1 MNPTHRSTDDIPE
14 QIRDEPLIR
23 VSGLDHDIN
32 GRAGAA
38 PKPGD
43 GAANGPFFNAESN
56 ELAEWIGGG
65 GNVGVASQDDLVL
78 IDIDDVDEWDD
89 RVDVDLVDTFTVKS
103 GGGGRHLYYRCEEWK
118 DGASLREDGE
128 EIFSIRAQN
137 SFVVAPPSVH
147 HSTGNQYVVEKDIPI
162 KTIHSAVLNRL
173 YEIASPSGKQP
184 EGQPEQ
190 GGSGGGGSSGDGGP
204 APRCSGCSVPNEY
217 PNRTISIGE
226 LKSWVDGN
234 DLPDQ
239 YNWDHK
245 GQGTND
251 DESAADYILC
261 KCMAESGASVESIK
275 ATMDKH
281 RIDGSKWHRR
291 GEEYHNY
298 TIENAIQKAVEDT
311 YVDFSDT
318 ADMGPNGSERR
329 KTEDAGGSQ
338 HLTGGEQTMPSNS
351 EYSRIET
358 VTAVESDDPEEGDD
372 VVRAMIARI
381 VDSEDTY
388 EFAQILAGTIET
400 DETFGASP
408 NWQTDQDGQDKTR
421 TVGSADP
428 DYLRLVGNAL
438 NELADEIEKSE
449 VDVDADAEAVDAEAD
464 D

>member
-1 MNPTHRSTDDIPE
+1 MNPDHRSADDIPE
-14 QIRDEPLIR
+14 QIRHKPLIR
-23 VSGLDHDIN
+23 VSSPDHDVN
-32 GRAGAA
+32 GKAGAA

-43 GAANGPFFNAESN
+43 GAANGPFFDADSD
-56 ELAEWIGGG
+56 ELTEWIKDG
-65 GNVGVASQDDLVL
+65 GNIGVASQGDLVL
-78 IDIDDVDEWDD
+78 IDIDDIEEWNS
-89 RVDVDLVDTFTVKS
+89 RVDVDLVDTFTVRS
-103 GGGGRHLYYRCEEWK
+103 GGGGRHLYYRCEEWEA
-118 DGASLREDGE
+118 GASLREDGE

-137 SFVVAPPSVH
+137 SFIIAPPSIH
-147 HSTGNQYVVEKDIPI
+147 HTTGKQYIVEKDEPI
-162 KTIHSAVLNRL
+162 ETIHSAALSRL
-173 YEIASPSGKQP
+173 YEIANPSEKQP
-184 EGQPEQ
+184 TAQPEQ
-190 GGSGGGGSSGDGGP
+190 GSGGSSGDGGP
-204 APRCSGCSVPNEY
+204 APRCSGCSVPDEY
-217 PNRTISIGE
+217 PNRSISTGK

-245 GQGTND
+245 GQGAND

-261 KCMAESGASVESIK
+261 KCMAESGASADSIK
-275 ATMDKH
+275 AAMDKY

-291 GEEYHNY
+291 GEKYHNY
-298 TIENAIQKAVEDT
+298 TIENAIQKAVKDT
-311 YVDFSDT
+311 YIDFSET
-318 ADMGPNGSERR
+318 ADMGSREPERR

-438 NELADEIEKSE
+438 NELADEIEASE